1 MSCLC
6 VCGVVEFEVE
16 LGIKLVLHHAA
27 VADKTAIVEVIQW
40 SRVEGRNL
48 RGERRGGEGRGEGRG
63 GEGRG
68 EGRGG
73 ERGRGGEG
81 RGEGEGRGGEGRGG
95 EGRGGEGRGGEGRG
109 GEGELKQE
117 EEKEIH
123 TFKEREERG
132 E

>member
-48 RGERRGGEGRGEGRG
+48 RGEGRR
-63 GEGRG
+63 
-68 EGRGG
+68 
-73 ERGRGGEG
+73 
-81 RGEGEGRGGEGRGG
+81 
-95 EGRGGEGRGGEGRG
+95 
-109 GEGELKQE
+109 GEGELKRE
-117 EEKEIH
+117 EDKEIH
-123 TFKEREERG
+123 MFKERGVRVG